1 MFKSIKR
8 LSQTPKDMWLSMTV
22 DDIQVQRKND
32 NKKQFIQF
40 TYIRGNLTDSSRQYR
55 IEGTKIPVN
64 ETFSKKTTV
73 YLKSESV
80 QPKYITI

>member
-8 LSQTPKDMWLSMTV
+8 LSQTPKDMWLAMTV

-55 IEGTKIPVN
+55 IEG
-64 ETFSKKTTV
+64 
-73 YLKSESV
+73 
-80 QPKYITI
+80 